1 MTRTVL
7 AALVVLALAACGKAA
22 PESDD
27 PLPDA
32 TPGTAG
38 DQSSQAVAQASAASA
53 GDAPAAFRQCTV
65 CHATEPDR
73 NLIGP
78 SLAGVHDRKAGSVAG
93 FPYSTA
99 LKESGLSW
107 DDATLDRF
115 LESPMKA
122 VPGTKMVFA
131 GIKDPVARR
140 EVISHL
146 KAL

>member
-1 MTRTVL
+1 MIRPVL
-7 AALVVLALAACGKAA
+7 AALMVVALAACGKAA
-22 PESDD
+22 PEIDD

-38 DQSSQAVAQASAASA
+38 DQPSQAVPQASAASA
-53 GDAPAAFRQCTV
+53 GEAPAAFRQCTV

-78 SLAGVHDRKAGSVAG
+78 SLAGVHGRKAGSADG

-115 LESPMKA
+115 LEAPMKT

-131 GIKDPVARR
+131 GIKDPAERR
-140 EVISHL
+140 DVISHL